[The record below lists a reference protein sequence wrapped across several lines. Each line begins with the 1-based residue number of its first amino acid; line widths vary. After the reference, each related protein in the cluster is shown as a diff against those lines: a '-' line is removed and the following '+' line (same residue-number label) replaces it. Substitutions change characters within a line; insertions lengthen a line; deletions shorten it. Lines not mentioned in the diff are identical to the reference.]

1 MIKSMTGF
9 GNAGYENEKMMI
21 HVEVKSLNSKFLD
34 LSIRSP
40 RQFSDKE
47 HEIRNLVQGVLDRGK
62 VSVSIEFLSKSAEEL
77 PVSINEELFKAFYS
91 KFKGMAE
98 SVGDGDQ
105 DVFKLALQAPNVINN
120 ISSAEDKD
128 EEEEWKQIKNI
139 LAEALSN
146 CDDFRKDE
154 GASLEEKLLGNIE
167 MIASGLS
174 KIKEEEGLRK
184 EKIKQKIRNHFSEWL
199 DENSFDANRFEQEL
213 IYYFEKLDITEEIV
227 RLDTH
232 LKYFTKIM
240 KEEKNQGKKLG
251 FISQEIGREINTIG
265 SKANDAGIQKHVI
278 LMKDELE
285 KIKEQ
290 SMNVL

>member
-9 GNAGYENEKMMI
+9 GNAGFENENMMI

-47 HEIRNLVQGVLDRGK
+47 HEIRNVVQSVLDRGK
-62 VSVSIEFLSKSAEEL
+62 VSVSIEFLSKSSKEL
-77 PVSINEELFKAFYS
+77 PVSINQELFRTFYK
-91 KFKGMAE
+91 KFKEMAQ
-98 SVGDGDQ
+98 SVGDDTN
-105 DVFKLALQAPNVINN
+105 DIFKLALQAPNVINN
-120 ISSAEDKD
+120 VTSEEKD
-128 EEEEWKQIKNI
+128 EEQEWGMIKKV
-139 LAEALSN
+139 LSKALKN
-146 CDDFRKDE
+146 CDDFRVDE
-154 GASLEEKLLGNIE
+154 GASLEEKLKGNIE
-167 MIASGLS
+167 TIAKGLS
-174 KIKEEEGLRK
+174 DIVNEEGQRK
-184 EKIKQKIRNHFSEWL
+184 ERIKQKIRNHFSEWL

-213 IYYFEKLDITEEIV
+213 IYYFEKLDITEELV

-232 LKYFTKIM
+232 LKYFSKIM
-240 KEEKNQGKKLG
+240 KEDKNQGKKLG

-265 SKANDAGIQKHVI
+265 SKANDAGIQKYVI

>member
-9 GNAGYENEKMMI
+9 GIAGFEDEKMII

-62 VSVSIEFLSKSAEEL
+62 VSVSIEFLSKSTSEL
-77 PVSINEELFKAFYS
+77 PVSINEELFTAFYN

-98 SVGDGDQ
+98 AVGDATQ
-105 DVFKLALQAPNVINN
+105 DVFKLALQAPNVISNV
-120 ISSAEDKD
+120 SAEVK
-128 EEEEWKQIKNI
+128 EEGEDWEQIKKVLI
-139 LAEALSN
+139 QALQN
-146 CDDFRKDE
+146 CDSFRKDE
-154 GASLEEKLLGNIE
+154 GNSLEEKLEENIRT
-167 MIASGLS
+167 IA
-174 KIKEEEGLRK
+174 EGLRVIAK
-184 EKIKQKIRNHFSEWL
+184 EEGQRKERIKQKIRNHFSEWL

-232 LKYFTKIM
+232 LKYFSKIM
-240 KEEKNQGKKLG
+240 EEEKNQGKKLG

-265 SKANDAGIQKHVI
+265 SKANDAGIQKSVI

>member
-9 GNAGYENEKMMI
+9 GNAGFEDERMMI

-47 HEIRNLVQGVLDRGK
+47 HEIRNLVLSVLDRGK
-62 VSVSIEFLSKSAEEL
+62 VNVMIDFFPKSATEL
-77 PVSINEELFKAFYS
+77 PVNINEDLFKAVYQ
-91 KFKGMAE
+91 KFKTLADAVDDK
-98 SVGDGDQ
+98 SQ
-105 DVFKLALQAPNVINN
+105 DLFKLALQAPNVM
-120 ISSAEDKD
+120 SAIGAEVKD
-128 EEEEWKQIKNI
+128 EEEEWAQVKRI
-139 LAEALSN
+139 LEEALQK
-146 CDDFRKDE
+146 CAGFRQDE
-154 GASLEEKLLGNIE
+154 GDSLELKLQENIANIE
-167 MIASGLS
+167 GDLA
-174 KIKEEEGLRK
+174 KIKEEEGGRK
-184 EKIKQKIRNHFSEWL
+184 DRIKQKIKNHFSEWL

-213 IYYFEKLDITEEIV
+213 IFYFEKLDINEELV

-232 LKYFTKIM
+232 LKYFRKSM
-240 KEEKNQGKKLG
+240 REEHSQGKKLG

-265 SKANDAGIQKHVI
+265 SKANDAGIQKYVI
-278 LMKDELE
+278 QMKDELE